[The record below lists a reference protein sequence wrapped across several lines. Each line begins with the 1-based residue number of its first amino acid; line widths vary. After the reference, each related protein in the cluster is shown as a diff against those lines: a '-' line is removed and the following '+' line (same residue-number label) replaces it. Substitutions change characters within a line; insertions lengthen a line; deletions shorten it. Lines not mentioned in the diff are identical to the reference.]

1 LRAMVC
7 EQFGPP
13 SYLTVKQLPDPPP
26 KLGRLVVRVDAVG
39 VGFVDGLMIQGKYQ
53 IKPPLPYVPGNEFCG
68 TVVQVG
74 EGVSRWSIGDRV
86 MGLASGAF
94 AEFLSLPATSCL
106 EVPPTLTSPAAAGLL
121 LNYATALY
129 GLDDCGHLQSGNVVL
144 VLGASGGVGSATI
157 AVARAMGM
165 QVIAGASTPEKV
177 SEAIRFGAQ
186 SGVCY
191 GQADWREDLKQVL
204 AGRSLDAVIDPVGGA
219 VADPALRSLSPGGRY
234 LVVGFAAGS
243 VPSIALN
250 LVLLKRCS
258 IVGVDWGGASRVDP
272 TLTPRLAHKLFGWLN
287 AGLLAPPP
295 VDIRSLRMIRE
306 SLQAQLEGRI
316 SGKLVIDMLGEWPG
330 IATTTKEPPQC

>member
-1 LRAMVC
+1 MRAMVC

-13 SYLTVKQLPDPPP
+13 SFLAVAQLPDPAP
-26 KLGRLVVRVDAVG
+26 KAGKLVVRVEAVG

-74 EGVSRWSIGDRV
+74 DGVTRWAVGDRV
-86 MGLASGAF
+86 MGLANGAF
-94 AEFLSLPATSCL
+94 AEFLSLPASSCL
-106 EVPPTLTSPAAAGLL
+106 DVPPALTSPAAAGLL

-165 QVIAGASTPEKV
+165 QVIAGASTPDKV

-191 GQADWREDLKQVL
+191 GNAEWREDLKKVL
-204 AGRSLDAVIDPVGGA
+204 AGRSLDAVVDPVGGA
-219 VADPALRSLSPGGRY
+219 VADPALRCLSPGGRY

-295 VDIRSLRMIRE
+295 VDVRLLTTVRE

-316 SGKLVIDMLGEWPG
+316 SGKLVIDMNGEWPTMAP
-330 IATTTKEPPQC
+330 ATIKPQRC

>member
-1 LRAMVC
+1 M
-7 EQFGPP
+7 
-13 SYLTVKQLPDPPP
+13 
-26 KLGRLVVRVDAVG
+26 RVDAVG

-68 TVVQVG
+68 TVIQLG
-74 EGVSRWSIGDRV
+74 DGVSRWVIGDRV
-86 MGLASGAF
+86 MGLAGGAF
-94 AEFLSLPATSCL
+94 AEFLSLPAAGCL
-106 EVPPTLTSPAAAGLL
+106 EVPLNLTSQAAAGLL

-129 GLDDCGHLQSGNVVL
+129 GLDDCGHLQPGNVVL

-165 QVIAGASTPEKV
+165 QVIAGASTPDKV

-191 GQADWREDLKQVL
+191 GKADWREDLKPIL

-219 VADPALRSLSPGGRY
+219 VADPALRCLSPGGRY

-272 TLTPRLAHKLFGWLN
+272 ALTPRLARKLFDWFNSGV
-287 AGLLAPPP
+287 LAPPP
-295 VDIRSLRMIRE
+295 VDVRSLKTVRE

-316 SGKLVIDMLGEWPG
+316 SGKLVIDMIGEWPDAVT
-330 IATTTKEPPQC
+330 ATGEQLQC